1 MHRAI
6 PIGNKLCA
14 KREQQRRHD
23 FHRNQVKNMRPLV
36 DTLEPKVCQFDH
48 IRNNLKREQMLE
60 ERYSEIDRENRILL
74 QKMSDIMRHPTF
86 SVPKEPK
93 GPVSLNRDFRKA
105 ELIRITQENQA
116 ILKRIQ
122 QAQPI
127 YNHVEWEESHR
138 KNASYLQNCCEY
150 PLTLHRGGGGSG
162 MLPMGEE
169 GQESFQDSQAKLE
182 QYMEEDRKRAEDAS
196 AGREK
201 PDQAAEEELRYVLKE
216 GKKIGEGYYLVEMAT
231 DGRTLT
237 ISAYDGDTQRTL
249 ELLVNEKNHR
259 KLYREAN
266 GDYSSI
272 ASRLRVEGDRLL
284 LDAAAAS
291 AYAQQPAPAGG
302 EPPRQ
307 MDADELVVR
316 RVDDVSAGSVG
327 VDLDVNSEGGAN
339 VHVRGFTPST
349 PSNYSPS

>member
-14 KREQQRRHD
+14 KREEQRKHEC
-23 FHRNQVKNMRPLV
+23 HRQRIKGMRPLV

-48 IRNNLKREQMLE
+48 IRNNLKREQILE
-60 ERYSEIDRENRILL
+60 ERYSEIDRDNRILL

-86 SVPKEPK
+86 SVPQAPK

-122 QAQPI
+122 SAQPI
-127 YNHVEWEESHR
+127 YNHVEWENSHM
-138 KNASYLQNCCEY
+138 KNERYLTNSAEY
-150 PLTLHRGGGGSG
+150 PIALKKGTMGRSASGLVPLDSGG
-162 MLPMGEE
+162 
-169 GQESFQDSQAKLE
+169 ESFQESQEKLE
-182 QYMEEDRKRAEDAS
+182 QYMEEDRQRAQNAS
-196 AGREK
+196 QK
-201 PDQAAEEELRYVLKE
+201 NDAAEEELRYVLKE

-237 ISAYDGDTQRTL
+237 VSAYDGDTQKTL

-266 GDYSSI
+266 GDYSQI

-284 LDAAAAS
+284 LEAAAAS
-291 AYAQQPAPAGG
+291 AYAGG
-302 EPPRQ
+302 MTAED
-307 MDADELVVR
+307 MAVR
-316 RVDDVSAGSVG
+316 RVEPTSAGSVG
-327 VDLDVNSEGGAN
+327 VNLGLDSDGQAN
-339 VHVRGFTPST
+339 VQVRGLTPS
-349 PSNYSPS
+349 PN